1 MQRRLRNVQKSV
13 MHVQRCC
20 FVNLTLL
27 LFCRRRRRCLSSL
40 ATERELQL
48 TTTRANKQLAW
59 LMTERQNRYR
69 KSRLVPSRPFPSSND
84 VPVLLL
90 NQPKVEP
97 GSTFTFTRDPPPLMF
112 GLCLVIRSS
121 GSSYVSRKL
130 STYSSPKPT
139 LTLTSHLGLRG
150 PIFLPISQLKR
161 SQYQEVLGTIV
172 TLCR

>member
-1 MQRRLRNVQKSV
+1 
-13 MHVQRCC
+13 
-20 FVNLTLL
+20 
-27 LFCRRRRRCLSSL
+27 
-40 ATERELQL
+40 
-48 TTTRANKQLAW
+48 
-59 LMTERQNRYR
+59 MTERQNRYR

-161 SQYQEVLGTIV
+161 SQYQEVLGTNCNPLQVKLKKSQRCKDDPRSRIFLV
-172 TLCR
+172 LGSSPLHVNSL